1 MGKIKN
7 PFKKVEDLTKKI
19 RNDRKKIFN
28 DLTKL
33 QNILRQQKFIGS
45 YCNHNQY
52 RTILGNNLVS
62 SIIDTM
68 SESVYRESVRIAR
81 DIGILDKE
89 LHNYVKIYEEGSLQ
103 NRKEIIK
110 ELKEQSQCSRG
121 IKFISTRRKTS

>member
-1 MGKIKN
+1 MALKGFWGKLKN
-7 PFKKVEDLTKKI
+7 PFKKVEDLTKKT

-45 YCNHNQY
+45 YCNYNKY
-52 RTILGNNLVS
+52 RTILGNNLISEICKVS

-68 SESVYRESVRIAR
+68 SESVYRERVRIAR

-89 LHNYVKIYEEGSLQ
+89 LHNVKIWGHHYKIEKIL
-103 NRKEIIK
+103 
-110 ELKEQSQCSRG
+110 
-121 IKFISTRRKTS
+121 